1 MPSRSRGEG
10 ICARTTRAPALRT
23 KKSPGPLLARKR
35 WILREA
41 DFNFGPVHKRGDYAT
56 W

>member
-10 ICARTTRAPALRT
+10 VCARTTSAPALRT
-23 KKSPGPLLARKR
+23 KKGPGPLLARKR

-41 DFNFGPVHKRGDYAT
+41 DFTLGPAHKRAGYAT